1 MFFFSR
7 LSKKK
12 KSASIAKKR
21 IQNILL
27 SDRADCSSDLVNAI
41 KGDIGQTLSKYM
53 DVESHEISLDFMP
66 ESSKNELNSKMY
78 LIATIPFREIN
89 KVIY

>member
-1 MFFFSR
+1 
-7 LSKKK
+7 
-12 KSASIAKKR
+12 
-21 IQNILL
+21 
-27 SDRADCSSDLVNAI
+27 
-41 KGDIGQTLSKYM
+41 M